1 MEKLSDWIY
10 IVDGALS
17 EDFCAQV
24 IEKFEHVIEH
34 GDSTGFHG
42 KRGEVGAR
50 EYRPEV
56 KKSWDYCIEP
66 KEWPDID
73 EVFYKSLG
81 EHYTNYLENP
91 PWSNLRSSNGYDNLR
106 DTGYNLQKTLPGDG
120 YIWHNDFGNGGDGGY
135 DKGIR
140 ILTFIWYLNDIE
152 EDGYTEFIDGT
163 KIQPKAGR
171 MVIFPCTW
179 QYEHRGYP
187 PKSETKYICTGWMH
201 TQRVCE

>member
-1 MEKLSDWIY
+1 MQKLSDWIY

-17 EDFCAQV
+17 EEFCAQV
-24 IEKFEHVIEH
+24 IEKYEHVIEH
-34 GDSTGFHG
+34 GDSTGYHG
-42 KRGEVGAR
+42 KWGEVGMM
-50 EYRPEV
+50 EYRPDV
-56 KKSWDYCIEP
+56 KKSWDYGIEA

-81 EHYTNYLENP
+81 EHYMNYLENP
-91 PWSNLRSSNGYDNLR
+91 PWSNLRSSGGYTDLR

-120 YIWHNDFGNGGDGGY
+120 YIWHNDFGNGQDGGY

-140 ILTFIWYLNDIE
+140 ILTFIWYLNDIKE
-152 EDGYTEFIDGT
+152 GGYTEFIDGT

-201 TQRVCE
+201 SQRVSA